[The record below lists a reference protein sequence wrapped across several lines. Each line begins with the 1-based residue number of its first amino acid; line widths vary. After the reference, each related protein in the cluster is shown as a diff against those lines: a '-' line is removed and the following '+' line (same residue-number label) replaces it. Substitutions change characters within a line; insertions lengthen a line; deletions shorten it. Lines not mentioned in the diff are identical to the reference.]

1 MKPKTRNILLALG
14 GALLL
19 GVTGSE
25 SNWFASLWKEA
36 PQASLTISGNIE
48 AHESVLSFKQVQ
60 SRIVELPFDEGQW
73 VHQGDLIARLD
84 DADYRQN
91 VEVARATA
99 EQSQQQ
105 YSLALAN
112 LEAAKKAV
120 QSDQADLNE
129 KTVDYRRAQALY
141 EAKVISTQVRDLAET
156 AFRQSEAGWMRDK
169 ALTVAAE
176 RNVEATL
183 AAVRSAAENLKLSE
197 IILGYTVLRAPF
209 DGVML
214 TRQAEVGEVMLPGT
228 PVATLADID
237 HVWVRAYINETDI
250 GRVRFG
256 QSVTVTTDTYPG
268 KRYAGRISA
277 IASKA
282 EFTPK
287 SVETH
292 AERVT
297 LVYRIKI
304 DVYNPTHELVPGMPA
319 DAEIALGPSKSTAL
333 VPSGSHE

>member
-1 MKPKTRNILLALG
+1 MKPGTRAILIVLG
-14 GALLL
+14 AALLL

-25 SNWFASLWKEA
+25 SKWFTGLWQRA
-36 PQASLTISGNIE
+36 PRLDVIVSGNIE
-48 AHESVLSFKQVQ
+48 AHESVLSFKHVQ

-73 VHQGDLIARLD
+73 VHRGDLIARLS

-91 VEVARATA
+91 VEVARAA
-99 EQSQQQ
+99 LEQSRQQS
-105 YSLALAN
+105 SLAVAN
-112 LEAAKKAV
+112 LDAARKAV
-120 QSDQADLNE
+120 LSDQADL
-129 KTVDYRRAQALY
+129 KQKSVDFKRAQALY
-141 EAKVISTQVRDLAET
+141 EARVISTQLRDLAET
-156 AFRQSEAGWMRDK
+156 AFKRSDAVWMRDK

-176 RNVEATL
+176 RAVDAAQ
-183 AAVRSAAENLKLSE
+183 AAVRNAQENLKLSQ

-209 DGVML
+209 DGVIL

-250 GRVRFG
+250 GRVRLG
-256 QSVTVTTDTYPG
+256 QSVSVTTDTYPG
-268 KRYAGRISA
+268 KRYAGRVSA
-277 IASKA
+277 IASQA

-304 DVYNPTHELVPGMPA
+304 DLYNPTHELVPGMPV
-319 DAEIALGPSKSTAL
+319 DAQISLAPSKS
-333 VPSGSHE
+333 PPKSHG

>member
-1 MKPKTRNILLALG
+1 MKPGIRATLIVLG
-14 GALLL
+14 AALLL

-25 SNWFASLWKEA
+25 SNWFAGLWQVTPRFSL
-36 PQASLTISGNIE
+36 PVSGNIE
-48 AHESVLSFKQVQ
+48 AHESVLSFKHVQ

-73 VHQGDLIARLD
+73 VHEGDLIARLD

-91 VEVARATA
+91 VEVARVAL

-105 YSLALAN
+105 SRLAVAN
-112 LEAAKKAV
+112 LDAARKAV
-120 QSDQADLNE
+120 LNDQADLKQ
-129 KTVDYRRAQALY
+129 KTVDYKRVQALY
-141 EAKVISTQVRDLAET
+141 EARVTSTQVRDLAET
-156 AFRQSEAGWMRDK
+156 AFKQSEAVWMRDK
-169 ALTVAAE
+169 ALAVAAE
-176 RNVEATL
+176 RNVDAAQ
-183 AAVRSAAENLKLSE
+183 AAVRSASENLKLSQ
-197 IILGYTVLRAPF
+197 IILSYTVLRAPF

-250 GRVRFG
+250 GRVRLG
-256 QSVTVTTDTYPG
+256 QPVSVTTDTYPG
-268 KRYAGRISA
+268 KRYTGRVSA
-277 IASKA
+277 IASQA

-297 LVYRIKI
+297 LVYRIKV
-304 DVYNPTHELVPGMPA
+304 DVYNPTHELVPGMPV
-319 DAEIALGPSKSTAL
+319 DAEIALGAPKPIALAPSKS
-333 VPSGSHE
+333 HE

>member
-1 MKPKTRNILLALG
+1 MKPLTRTVLVVLG
-14 GALLL
+14 AALLL

-25 SNWFASLWKEA
+25 SNWFAVLWQHG
-36 PQASLTISGNIE
+36 PRLTLTVSGNIE
-48 AHESVLSFKQVQ
+48 AHESVLSFKHIQ

-73 VHQGDLIARLD
+73 VHRGELIARLS

-91 VEVARATA
+91 VEVARATL
-99 EQSQQQ
+99 EQSRQQS
-105 YSLALAN
+105 SLAVADLD
-112 LEAAKKAV
+112 AARKV
-120 QSDQADLNE
+120 VVSDKADLNQ
-129 KTVDYRRAQALY
+129 KSLDFKRAQALY
-141 EAKVISTQVRDLAET
+141 EAGVTSTQMRDLSET
-156 AFRQSEAGWMRDK
+156 AFRQSQAAWMRDK

-176 RNVEATL
+176 KAVDAAQARVRNAE
-183 AAVRSAAENLKLSE
+183 ENLKLSQ

-209 DGVML
+209 DGVIL

-250 GRVRFG
+250 GRVRLG
-256 QSVTVTTDTYPG
+256 QPVEVTTDTYPG
-268 KRYAGRISA
+268 KRYPGRISA
-277 IASKA
+277 IASQA

-304 DVYNPTHELVPGMPA
+304 DVYNPTHELVPGMPV
-319 DAEIALGPSKSTAL
+319 DAQIAIAPANSPAEPPTKSR
-333 VPSGSHE
+333 G